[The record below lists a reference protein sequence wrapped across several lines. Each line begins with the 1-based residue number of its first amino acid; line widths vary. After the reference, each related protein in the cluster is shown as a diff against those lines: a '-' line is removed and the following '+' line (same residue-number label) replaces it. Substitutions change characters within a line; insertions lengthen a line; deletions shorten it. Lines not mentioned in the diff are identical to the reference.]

1 MKIRNIISAAAACA
15 VAATA
20 FVMPASAADTHKA
33 AITFQSSSYMF
44 RNTLGQNSVLVWD
57 DDLGEPTDV
66 EGASFVDATI
76 TGDGTYTVELNGV
89 EDGGWN
95 MLKVDTDID
104 ADVNPDALITITGVE
119 VNGSAVDF
127 DAEAAAMSL
136 TAIASDDYS
145 ETSFNIANGVR
156 AQLIN
161 VYDNLAAIP
170 NESYTSIK
178 VTFDI
183 TGLGGGAP
191 AVDNTD
197 TNTDAPAPSAPAA
210 NDSKGSPDTGV
221 AGIAVV
227 AGSAIAAAGVV
238 LLSKKRK

>member
-1 MKIRNIISAAAACA
+1 MKIRNIISAVAACA

-20 FVMPASAADTHKA
+20 FVIPASAEDTHKA

-119 VNGSAVDF
+119 VNGSAIDF
-127 DAEAAAMSL
+127 DAEAAVMSL
-136 TAIASDDYS
+136 TGIASDDYS
-145 ETSFNIANGVR
+145 EYSFNITNGVR

-170 NESYTSIK
+170 NEGYSSIK
-178 VTFDI
+178 VTFEI
-183 TGLGGGAP
+183 SGLGGAP
-191 AVDNTD
+191 AADNTD
-197 TNTDAPAPSAPAA
+197 TDTTTPSAPATTPSD
-210 NDSKGSPDTGV
+210 NKGSPDTGV
-221 AGIAVV
+221 EGVAVV
-227 AGSAIAAAGVV
+227 AGAAIAAAGVV